1 MTLIGAK
8 HIDWQWNLFADDWVT
23 MWKQTVSAKKYFRK
37 KIKILDRTDWIVVAS
52 CWSCDEADYIQNEID
67 RALCDKNLFISHM
80 IDDTITKT
88 LADARKDIKEV
99 YWDDIKLWWYCFLL
113 LDVIRDELYRITE
126 LWVLK
131 IDKDVEIVEGSGA
144 TAFYELQ
151 DRDNFIDRFMTAVEA
166 DEYCKPPIIFWGE
179 WWFWCIEQ
187 HTVESTVTKVNKKKK
202 K

>member
-1 MTLIGAK
+1 MTLIWAK
-8 HIDWQWNLFADDWVT
+8 HNGTNWELYADDWVT

-37 KIKILDRTDWIVVAS
+37 KIKLLDRTDWIVVAS

-67 RALCDKNLFISHM
+67 KALCDKNLFISHM
-80 IDDTITKT
+80 IDDTVTKT
-88 LADARKDIKEV
+88 LADARKEIKEV
-99 YWDDIKLWWYCFLL
+99 YWDDIKLWGYCFLL
-113 LDVIRDELYRITE
+113 LDAIRDELYRITE

-166 DEYCKPPIIFWGE
+166 DEYCKPPIIFWGGE
-179 WWFWCIEQ
+179 WFWLIEQ

>member
-8 HIDWQWNLFADDWVT
+8 HNWKQRELYADDGVT

-37 KIKILDRTDWIVVAS
+37 KIRILDRTDWIVVAS

-80 IDDTITKT
+80 IDDTVTKT
-88 LADARKDIKEV
+88 LADARKEIKDV

-166 DEYCKPPIIFWGE
+166 DEYCKPPIIFWGWE
-179 WWFWCIEQ
+179 WFWYIEQ

>member
-8 HIDWQWNLFADDWVT
+8 HNWKQRELYADDGVT
-23 MWKQTVSAKKYFRK
+23 MWKQTVSAKRYFRK
-37 KIKILDRTDWIVVAS
+37 KIKLLDRTDGLVVAS
-52 CWSCDEADYIQNEID
+52 CWSCDEADYVMNEID
-67 RALCDKNLFISHM
+67 RALCDKNLFVSHI
-80 IDDTITKT
+80 IDDTIIKT
-88 LADARKDIKEV
+88 LADARKEIKEV
-99 YWDDIKLWWYCFLL
+99 YWEDIKLWWYCFLL

-179 WWFWCIEQ
+179 EWFWYIEQ